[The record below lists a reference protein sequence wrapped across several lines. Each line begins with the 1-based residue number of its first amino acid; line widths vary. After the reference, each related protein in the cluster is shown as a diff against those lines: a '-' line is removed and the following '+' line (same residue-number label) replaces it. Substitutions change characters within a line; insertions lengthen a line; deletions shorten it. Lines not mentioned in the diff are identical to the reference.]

1 MLLSI
6 PSPATA
12 KKSDELHRQHS
23 RGSSETLLAH
33 KCGVMAQPD
42 SF

>member
-12 KKSDELHRQHS
+12 KKGGELHRQHS
-23 RGSSETLLAH
+23 GGSSETFLGE
-33 KCGVMAQPD
+33 KSGVMAQPD